1 MKAKLWL
8 IAPALLLA
16 GGCVFRFALTAHDFI
31 GYGLFFAAAVVIAYH
46 FFSPRLRKI
55 LTVLLIL
62 GVLGF
67 AAVETPI
74 LAGAHTDAAEETD
87 YIIVLGAGLHG
98 DVPSLS
104 LTDRLSAALDYTEA
118 HPQAMVIVSGGQ
130 GAGENMT
137 EAEAMA
143 IWLEARGLDASRI
156 LREDRAASTEQNLEY
171 SFALIRERGD
181 DPEGCA
187 VVTAEYHLYRARLM
201 ARDMGVAVQGV
212 AAHTSW
218 PTLMV
223 NYFLREAFAVVYY
236 WIFR

>member
-16 GGCVFRFALTAHDFI
+16 GGFVFRFALSGHDFI

-98 DVPSLS
+98 DEPSLS

-137 EAEAMA
+137 EAEAMTLPA
-143 IWLEARGLDASRI
+143 SCGRIGPRPRSRI
-156 LREDRAASTEQNLEY
+156 WNTPLLSSGSGGTTRRAARWSRRNTTCT
-171 SFALIRERGD
+171 G
-181 DPEGCA
+181 
-187 VVTAEYHLYRARLM
+187 
-201 ARDMGVAVQGV
+201 QG
-212 AAHTSW
+212 
-218 PTLMV
+218 
-223 NYFLREAFAVVYY
+223 
-236 WIFR
+236 